1 MEPKNVHLLNVKRA
15 KGDTPRPRILDYLDA
30 ARANLAQLEAW
41 RKQHKIDYAECAEQR
56 DAALREVEHLKLDGE
71 KQIDAVRDQLG
82 QLQARQ
88 RQYVVDYAEC
98 EKQRDTALRDRDR
111 SNEDAAQK
119 RLLLEEYDSIIE
131 AQSKLIEELRAQ
143 NLREPNDRA
152 RRDPGESLE
161 ESRPSLT
168 ILALERHERRHE
180 GQHEGRH
187 EGPPSNPEPAV
198 ADRGSAASG
207 SLTIKPTRLRGL
219 IGRMF
224 DFH

>member
-56 DAALREVEHLKLDGE
+56 DAALREVEHLKFDGE
-71 KQIDAVRDQLG
+71 KEIDAVRDQLG

-98 EKQRDTALRDRDR
+98 EKQRDTALRDLDR
-111 SNEDAAQK
+111 SNEAAVQQ

-131 AQSKLIEELRAQ
+131 AQSELIEELRAQ
-143 NLREPNDRA
+143 NLREPNARA
-152 RRDPGESLE
+152 RRDPGE
-161 ESRPSLT
+161 RADVR
-168 ILALERHERRHE
+168 LALH
-180 GQHEGRH
+180 
-187 EGPPSNPEPAV
+187 PECRPGDAHDARVTVDLARALAAV
-198 ADRGSAASG
+198 GGAG
-207 SLTIKPTRLRGL
+207 
-219 IGRMF
+219 F
-224 DFH
+224 DTSFFKALDQGFDELGFIIDNKD